1 VNGEYIPKLAAAG
14 CVDMVVSSPPEGHGM
29 DVAMMDLPDSI
40 AGSYL
45 PGILVVGPGNTLSG
59 DDVVGA
65 LERLPGQTHVAAYK
79 RGIAGP

>member
-1 VNGEYIPKLAAAG
+1 
-14 CVDMVVSSPPEGHGM
+14 M

-65 LERLPGQTHVAAYK
+65 LTHVAAYK
-79 RGIAGP
+79 RRIAGQ